1 MATREQLQE
10 WGRRG
15 GKARAQMPDFV
26 EHQRRA
32 GRRSAAVNDMAAL
45 GHRGAMAYI
54 RKYGYVSLFRK
65 AREWR
70 LEHPSRHERRVM
82 GILDGLGV
90 RYEREVQ
97 VLGEDELVSVDFYL
111 PGRGQVIEVNGRVH
125 YDPLFDH
132 PNYPGTRAR
141 KEAERLRKLEREF
154 EVLVL
159 DYREMGEARGRIEVF
174 VGEVTG

>member
-15 GKARAQMPDFV
+15 GKKRAQMPDFV

-32 GRRSAAVNDMAAL
+32 GRRSAEVNDMAAL
-45 GHRGAMAYI
+45 GHRGAMAFI
-54 RKYGYVSLFRK
+54 HKYGYPALFRK
-65 AREWR
+65 ARKWR
-70 LEHPSRHERRVM
+70 LENPSRHERRVM

-90 RYEREVQ
+90 QYEREAR

-111 PGRGQVIEVNGRVH
+111 PGRGQVIEVNGKVH

-141 KEAERLRKLEREF
+141 KEAERLRRLEKEF

-159 DYREMGEARGRIEVF
+159 DYREMEEARSRVLEF
-174 VGEVTG
+174 VGEVAG